1 MGLIE
6 AAVRSLFCALL
17 FDSCWR
23 VNALEAFILHGFW
36 VFLWNYIADFV
47 NGGFEGVRMVFEEC
61 SNSESSV
68 FKCGAAYDE

>member
-1 MGLIE
+1 M
-6 AAVRSLFCALL
+6 ACKCVRSLYFARFLGV
-17 FDSCWR
+17 SM
-23 VNALEAFILHGFW
+23 GF
-36 VFLWNYIADFV
+36 IADFV